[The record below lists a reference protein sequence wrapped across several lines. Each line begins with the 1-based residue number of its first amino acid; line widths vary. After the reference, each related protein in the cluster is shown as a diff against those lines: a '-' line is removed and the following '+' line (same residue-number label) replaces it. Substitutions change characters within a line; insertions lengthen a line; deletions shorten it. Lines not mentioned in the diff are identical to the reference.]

1 MECNAS
7 ERVDIAV
14 TARYLILIIV
24 ADQFRGYPAQSTTEI
39 TTRGNNRRQP
49 IVRETDFVTPIYEN
63 IILPLLSAH
72 STAKT

>member
-24 ADQFRGYPAQSTTEI
+24 ADQFGGHPAETTTEI
-39 TTRGNNRRQP
+39 TTSGNDRRQP
-49 IVRETDFVTPIYEN
+49 IVRETDFVTLIYEN